1 MFIGLMTFEL
11 AFPGAVS
18 IKEKR
23 GVIKSLKDRLHRE
36 HQVCVAEVAYLDML
50 HVAGMA
56 VCLVNREQNFIRST
70 LDRIEDKLRDEP
82 ECRLLSVCKEITP
95 ASALPTAFK
104 TEDGEDLWREDD
116 RREQTA

>member
-56 VCLVNREQNFIRST
+56 VCLVNREQGFVRSV
-70 LDRIEDKLRDEP
+70 LDRIEAKLRDEP
-82 ECRLLSVCKEITP
+82 DCRLTSVNKEITP
-95 ASALPTAFK
+95 ASALPTAF
-104 TEDGEDLWREDD
+104 TTDEGEDLWREDE
-116 RREQTA
+116 RRDEP